1 MAIVSLLITIL
12 IEDRLLDAESVVF
25 PTIVPINEL
34 SPDISQLLQPVAR
47 KTSNASKAIF
57 PLAYCFFYRMN
68 FGNSIRSYM
77 PNINT

>member
-34 SPDISQLLQPVAR
+34 SLQILVSYCNQLHEKQATRVRQYFRSHIA
-47 KTSNASKAIF
+47 
-57 PLAYCFFYRMN
+57 FFLYE
-68 FGNSIRSYM
+68 FWKFDSIVDAKY
-77 PNINT
+77 

>member
-34 SPDISQLLQPVAR
+34 SPDIS
-47 KTSNASKAIF
+47 
-57 PLAYCFFYRMN
+57 
-68 FGNSIRSYM
+68 
-77 PNINT
+77 

>member
-34 SPDISQLLQPVAR
+34 SLQILVSYCNQLHEKQATRVRQYFCILLFLPYEFW
-47 KTSNASKAIF
+47 KF
-57 PLAYCFFYRMN
+57 D
-68 FGNSIRSYM
+68 SIVDAKY
-77 PNINT
+77 